1 MKSIMYHYIKNYN
14 PKMKYFNFLDV
25 KNFVKQIEFFSKNYK
40 IIDAN
45 DLFKTKKTNKKNLI
59 LTFDDGLKCHY
70 KFVLPVLKKFKVNG
84 IFYVPTLNY
93 SKKKIL
99 DVHKIHLIL
108 GVYGAT
114 KSYEILNKY
123 ISKDM
128 IDRKFEKYYKN
139 FFYKTQSNHKLQ
151 EIFKYTLNFMI
162 KQSCKDFLINKI
174 FRYFFNNDETK
185 IFNQYYLSKKNISS
199 LVKNHM
205 VIGSHGVTHTL
216 LTRLSENQIK
226 KEINDGFKFVKQY
239 TDLKTFCFPYGGKKS
254 YNRIIINHL
263 KKKKVNFSFS
273 VENRDISNLDLK
285 KNRQIL
291 PRYDCNRFPFGGIT
305 TNKYS
310 RSK

>member
-1 MKSIMYHYIKNYN
+1 
-14 PKMKYFNFLDV
+14 
-25 KNFVKQIEFFSKNYK
+25 
-40 IIDAN
+40 
-45 DLFKTKKTNKKNLI
+45 
-59 LTFDDGLKCHY
+59 
-70 KFVLPVLKKFKVNG
+70 
-84 IFYVPTLNY
+84 
-93 SKKKIL
+93 
-99 DVHKIHLIL
+99 
-108 GVYGAT
+108 
-114 KSYEILNKY
+114 
-123 ISKDM
+123 
-128 IDRKFEKYYKN
+128 
-139 FFYKTQSNHKLQ
+139 
-151 EIFKYTLNFMI
+151 
-162 KQSCKDFLINKI
+162 
-174 FRYFFNNDETK
+174 
-185 IFNQYYLSKKNISS
+185 
-199 LVKNHM
+199 M